1 MRSRTGAG
9 PADAA
14 PGRMARRSGPA
25 TRRIVVSLVVTAGGL
40 VLLSAS
46 AWANAPALETSA
58 PVTGTETLNTNGT
71 VTVQLSGMWDW
82 VYASLEATSS
92 HPCDTRVGGGWA
104 IAWYDS
110 TDPGTTLTY
119 KGWSGSITV
128 GSSGSN
134 PLNTDTSVSYNASD
148 PCGSFTATNTP
159 AQGDGNVAGVFTGV
173 HTYPSL
179 SAVPQTLCAVFYDLG
194 IPKGKSDKPSER
206 RLGFIRNQDTSI
218 RSQIRGTVDKPDP
231 DLHLHAAVKP
241 TYYPVD
247 LSPGGPNCFS
257 TTGFPQVPEAVT
269 TVTTVTTTTTPTTT
283 TTQPPATKGVTT
295 TPSSPLA
302 FTGTSPGIRVLGV
315 SGALLFVMGVG
326 LLVLFD
332 VLRRVVLWLVRG

>member
-1 MRSRTGAG
+1 
-9 PADAA
+9 
-14 PGRMARRSGPA
+14 
-25 TRRIVVSLVVTAGGL
+25 
-40 VLLSAS
+40 
-46 AWANAPALETSA
+46 
-58 PVTGTETLNTNGT
+58 
-71 VTVQLSGMWDW
+71 WDW
-82 VYASLEATSS
+82 VYASLQATSS

-119 KGWSGSITV
+119 TGWSGSITV

-134 PLNTDTSVSYNASD
+134 PLNTDTSVSYNTSD
-148 PCGSFTATNTP
+148 PCGSFTQTNDP
-159 AQGDGNVAGVFTGV
+159 AQGDGDVYGVFTAA

-194 IPKGKSDKPSER
+194 FPWGRKDRPHQK
-206 RLGFIRNQDTSI
+206 RLGFISNQDTSI
-218 RSQIRGTVDKPDP
+218 RSQIRGTVNEPDPDISPALDKPDP
-231 DLHLHAAVKP
+231 HLDSAVKK

-257 TTGFPQVPEAVT
+257 TTGFPQVTPAVT
-269 TVTTVTTTTTPTTT
+269 TATSTPTTTSTTT

-315 SGALLFVMGVG
+315 SGALLFAIGVG
-326 LLVLFD
+326 LLLLFD